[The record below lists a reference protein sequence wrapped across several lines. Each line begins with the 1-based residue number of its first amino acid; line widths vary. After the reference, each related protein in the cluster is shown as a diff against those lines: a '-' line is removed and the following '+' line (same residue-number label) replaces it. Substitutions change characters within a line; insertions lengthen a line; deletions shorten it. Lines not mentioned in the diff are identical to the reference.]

1 MPPSLLFSTQ
11 EQKEKLREELGKE
24 GTKLFLA
31 CEILLLCNAQKGAQR
46 EMITNH

>member
-24 GTKLFLA
+24 GTKLLLA
-31 CEILLLCNAQKGAQR
+31 CEISPLCNAQKEAWR
-46 EMITNH
+46 EMITNY